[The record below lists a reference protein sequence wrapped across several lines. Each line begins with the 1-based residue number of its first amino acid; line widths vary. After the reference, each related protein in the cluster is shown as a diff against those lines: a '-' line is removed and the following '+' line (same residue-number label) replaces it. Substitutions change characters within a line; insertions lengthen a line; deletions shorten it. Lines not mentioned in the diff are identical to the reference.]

1 MKKVVAGIVRALL
14 RPFGLH
20 SDAMVLP
27 IHLYGHD
34 ALRQETDP
42 VEENTEALQELIDN
56 MIETMHNAAGIG
68 LAAPQVGRDERLFVV
83 DVTPMAAEM
92 EEDDE
97 PVPPQP
103 MVFINPE
110 IVEEGADEVE
120 MEEGCLSIPEVREA
134 VSRPKRIRVRYLDRE
149 FEEQELETGSVLAR
163 VVQHEYDHLEGVL
176 FTDYLSSFR
185 KRLLRK
191 SLRKMTE
198 GDIEAE
204 YPLVAQG
211 DEPVPAR

>member
-1 MKKVVAGIVRALL
+1 
-14 RPFGLH
+14 
-20 SDAMVLP
+20 MVLP

-34 ALRQETDP
+34 ALRMETDP
-42 VEENTEALQELIDN
+42 VQDNTEALQELIDN
-56 MIETMHNAAGIG
+56 MIDTMHNAAGIG

-92 EEDDE
+92 EDDDE

-110 IVEEGADEVE
+110 IVEEGADTVD

-134 VSRPKRIRVRYLDRE
+134 VTRPDRIRVRYRDRD
-149 FEEQELETGSVLAR
+149 FEEQELDAGSILAR
-163 VVQHEYDHLEGVL
+163 VIQHEKDHLDGVL

-185 KRLLRK
+185 KRLLSR
-191 SLRKMTE
+191 SLRKMKD
-198 GDIEAE
+198 GDVAAD
-204 YPLVAQG
+204 YPLVAAG
-211 DEPVPAR
+211 GEPVPAR

>member
-1 MKKVVAGIVRALL
+1 MI
-14 RPFGLH
+14 
-20 SDAMVLP
+20 LP

-34 ALRQETDP
+34 ALRQATTP
-42 VEENTEALQELIDN
+42 VEENTEAVQTLIDN

-92 EEDDE
+92 EEEGE

-110 IVEEGADEVE
+110 IVEEGDTSTD
-120 MEEGCLSIPEVREA
+120 MEEGCLSIPEVREV
-134 VSRPKRIRVRYLDRE
+134 VSRPERVRVRYLDRD
-149 FEEQELETGSVLAR
+149 FEAQTLETGSVLAR

-185 KRLLRK
+185 KRLLRR
-191 SLRKMTE
+191 SLRQMTE
-198 GDIEAE
+198 GEVEAD

-211 DEPVPAR
+211 DQPVPAR

>member
-1 MKKVVAGIVRALL
+1 MI
-14 RPFGLH
+14 
-20 SDAMVLP
+20 LP

-34 ALRQETDP
+34 ALRQETTP
-42 VEENTEALQELIDN
+42 VEENTEAVQTLIDN

-92 EEDDE
+92 EEEGE

-110 IVEEGADEVE
+110 IVEEGDTSVD
-120 MEEGCLSIPEVREA
+120 MEEGCLSIPEVREV
-134 VSRPKRIRVRYLDRE
+134 VSRPERVRVRYLDRD
-149 FEEQELETGSVLAR
+149 FEEQTLETGSVLAR

-185 KRLLRK
+185 KRLLRR
-191 SLRKMTE
+191 SLRQMTE
-198 GDIEAE
+198 GEVEAD

-211 DEPVPAR
+211 DQPVPAR